1 MNPVHH
7 VSWPIVAQE
16 TLLHI
21 DFFDVNSSP
30 LDFELGRDEL
40 RKWNT
45 PNLVMSGAS
54 TIKPERCPAPTCPG
68 VVFNIGY
75 CLNELLNGLLDVCLF
90 VKDGLPFKTIHTL
103 FLFPVE
109 SWNTSG
115 SYKSSLINS
124 WADAESVITP
134 RYRKLV
140 LGTGSADVHV
150 RSAPRDSL
158 PLLGTVS
165 GVIQLMVQFLHFL
178 KERPCGGY
186 LWNVEILSWFFL

>member
-7 VSWPIVAQE
+7 VSWPVVAQE

-75 CLNELLNGLLDVCLF
+75 CLNELLNGLLDVF
-90 VKDGLPFKTIHTL
+90 FKYSFGGFGGMYVPLWKMFAFQNDTYT
-103 FLFPVE
+103 E

-124 WADAESVITP
+124 WADAESVLTP

-165 GVIQLMVQFLHFL
+165 GVIQLMV
-178 KERPCGGY
+178 
-186 LWNVEILSWFFL
+186 

>member
-1 MNPVHH
+1 MAC
-7 VSWPIVAQE
+7 SGQG
-16 TLLHI
+16 
-21 DFFDVNSSP
+21 NS
-30 LDFELGRDEL
+30 DFEGWDEL
-40 RKWNT
+40 GKWNT

-68 VVFNIGY
+68 VVFNTGY
-75 CLNELLNGLLDVCLF
+75 CLNELLNGLLDIFFFTVLAGSGMYVSLWKMF
-90 VKDGLPFKTIHTL
+90 AFQNDTL

-115 SYKSSLINS
+115 SYKSSPINS

-165 GVIQLMVQFLHFL
+165 GVIQLLQLMVQFLLFFF

-186 LWNVEILSWFFL
+186 LWNVEIFSCSFL